1 MKSKDRLAK
10 TAELLFENTILSY
23 VGPLDD
29 HGYNVG
35 GILSRI
41 LYIASII
48 VGERYAPTPAE
59 KKEIQQIIQI
69 LHI

>member
-1 MKSKDRLAK
+1 MQIAMFYLK
-10 TAELLFENTILSY
+10 NTRLSY

-29 HGYNVG
+29 QGYNVG

-48 VGERYAPTPAE
+48 VGERYAPTPA
-59 KKEIQQIIQI
+59 
-69 LHI
+69 